1 MATWLSGAKRQSW
14 GRDGGSFTTSPDK
27 ILLHSTET
35 GTFPGYGRGA
45 SAPHFTINLGNGEVR
60 QHSPMNRA
68 ARALRNASGGVQT
81 NRDGVIQIEIIGTC
95 DKSFARKHGYPYLP
109 DMTDEMA
116 GRLKWLL
123 QKICAAIPAIPLT
136 TSVAWK
142 SYPSSYG
149 NSSVR
154 MSNSQWTRYKGILG
168 HQHAPENTH
177 GDPGDL
183 PMKRILGAD
192 AVKGG
197 SSSGGGS
204 DYTVVGP
211 DAPLGLYD
219 KDGDGRTRVKDWQ
232 KDALGYD
239 EKKADGYF
247 GPDTED
253 DTKDL
258 QKQIG
263 VTADGLVGEDTA
275 AAWEK
280 AGKPKLKKTEPS
292 KPPSRS
298 ATRPALATT
307 SPGPRVDYKWDQR
320 TAPTD
325 RIQRSYKNT
334 PSSGKCIEHVR
345 SRRCQR
351 IPSCCPAGQWRR
363 ARLRRTSSKFC
374 RETHGHLRKMIVL
387 DRTHSRIAAQAQDP
401 SCRSSVEPV
410 RDGLGNC
417 RRRSTTGEALVT
429 MKATVATSSASP
441 SAWPRRSSC
450 SPSSILGLSLV
461 DVYAQT
467 LGVGT
472 E

>member
-14 GRDGGSFTTSPDK
+14 GRDGGSFTSSPDK

-154 MSNSQWTRYKGILG
+154 MSNSQWTRYNGILG

-197 SSSGGGS
+197 GGS

-219 KDGDGRTRVKDWQ
+219 KDGDGRTRVRDWQ
-232 KDALGYD
+232 TDALGYD
-239 EKKADGYF
+239 EEAADGYF
-247 GPDTED
+247 GPDTEA
-253 DTKDL
+253 DTKAL
-258 QKQIG
+258 QRQLG
-263 VTADGLVGEDTA
+263 VDDDGLVGDDTL

-280 AGKPKLKKTEPS
+280 AGNPKLEKSKPSKPAEPS
-292 KPPSRS
+292 KAKAKLTVDGKWGSD
-298 ATRPALATT
+298 TTEALQEILGTPVDGEVSFQPIAYKTQN
-307 SPGPRVDYKWDQR
+307 PGLLSGWEW
-320 TAPTD
+320 T
-325 RIQRSYKNT
+325 KN
-334 PSSGKCIEHVR
+334 P
-345 SRRCQR
+345 
-351 IPSCCPAGQWRR
+351 
-363 ARLRRTSSKFC
+363 
-374 RETHGHLRKMIVL
+374 
-387 DRTHSRIAAQAQDP
+387 
-401 SCRSSVEPV
+401 RSSNVI
-410 RDGLGNC
+410 
-417 RRRSTTGEALVT
+417 EALQGKIGVT
-429 MKATVATSSASP
+429 KDGRIGPQSIRALQRKLGTPVDGRVSNP
-441 SAWPRRSSC
+441 SVMVRELQKNLNAGKLW
-450 SPSSILGLSLV
+450 
-461 DVYAQT
+461 
-467 LGVGT
+467 
-472 E
+472 

>member
-1 MATWLSGAKRQSW
+1 MVVER
-14 GRDGGSFTTSPDK
+14 R
-27 ILLHSTET
+27 H
-35 GTFPGYGRGA
+35 
-45 SAPHFTINLGNGEVR
+45 PHFTINLDNGEVR

-204 DYTVVGP
+204 DYTVRRSRMPRSACTTKTVT
-211 DAPLGLYD
+211 AALAS
-219 KDGDGRTRVKDWQ
+219 KTGRRMPSATTRRRDS
-232 KDALGYD
+232 
-239 EKKADGYF
+239 YF

-253 DTKDL
+253 GYQGSAEADRREGRRTRRRRHGRPHGVRPGGRGSIRPRSRKPAKPSGQRARPRLRLPLAEGLITSALRMALTARIPASTRTKN
-258 QKQIG
+258 
-263 VTADGLVGEDTA
+263 
-275 AAWEK
+275 
-280 AGKPKLKKTEPS
+280 
-292 KPPSRS
+292 R
-298 ATRPALATT
+298 
-307 SPGPRVDYKWDQR
+307 
-320 TAPTD
+320 
-325 RIQRSYKNT
+325 
-334 PSSGKCIEHVR
+334 SGKYDEEWLKALPEQLI
-345 SRRCQR
+345 RRGWSIGKCK
-351 IPSCCPAGQWRR
+351 
-363 ARLRRTSSKFC
+363 T
-374 RETHGHLRKMIVL
+374 
-387 DRTHSRIAAQAQDP
+387 
-401 SCRSSVEPV
+401 SSVEV
-410 RDGLGNC
+410 R
-417 RRRSTTGEALVT
+417 
-429 MKATVATSSASP
+429 
-441 SAWPRRSSC
+441 
-450 SPSSILGLSLV
+450 
-461 DVYAQT
+461 
-467 LGVGT
+467 
-472 E
+472 

>member
-45 SAPHFTINLGNGEVR
+45 SAPHFTIDLGNGEVR

-95 DKSFARKHGYPYLP
+95 DKNFARKHGYPYLP

-123 QKICAAIPAIPLT
+123 QKICAAIPAIPLR

-183 PMKRILGAD
+183 PMEKILGAD
-192 AVKGG
+192 TVKSGG
-197 SSSGGGS
+197 SSGGGS

-219 KDGDGRTRVKDWQ
+219 KDGDGRTRVRDWQ
-232 KDALGYD
+232 TDALGYD
-239 EKKADGYF
+239 EKAADGYF
-247 GPDTED
+247 GPTTET
-253 DTKDL
+253 DTKEL
-258 QKQIG
+258 QRQLG
-263 VTADGLVGEDTA
+263 VDDDGLVGDDTL

-280 AGKPKLKKTEPS
+280 AGRPKLEKSKPS
-292 KPPSRS
+292 KLSKSKVKQITVDGKWGREVT
-298 ATRPALATT
+298 TRLQEELGTPVDGVVSFQPVAFRDQN
-307 SPGPRVDYKWDQR
+307 PGLLSGWEW
-320 TAPTD
+320 T
-325 RIQRSYKNT
+325 KN
-334 PSSGKCIEHVR
+334 P
-345 SRRCQR
+345 
-351 IPSCCPAGQWRR
+351 
-363 ARLRRTSSKFC
+363 
-374 RETHGHLRKMIVL
+374 
-387 DRTHSRIAAQAQDP
+387 
-401 SCRSSVEPV
+401 RSSNVIEALQEAIGV
-410 RDGLGNC
+410 TRDGRIGPDTIRGLQRKLGTPVDGRVSN
-417 RRRSTTGEALVT
+417 
-429 MKATVATSSASP
+429 P
-441 SAWPRRSSC
+441 SVMVRELQKNLNAGKLW
-450 SPSSILGLSLV
+450 
-461 DVYAQT
+461 
-467 LGVGT
+467 
-472 E
+472 

>member
-35 GTFPGYGRGA
+35 GSFPGYGGGA
-45 SAPHFTINLGNGEVR
+45 SAPHFTIDLGNGEVR

-192 AVKGG
+192 AVKSGDHPAADRTTP
-197 SSSGGGS
+197 SS
-204 DYTVVGP
+204 VP

-232 KDALGYD
+232 KDALGYSG
-239 EKKADGYF
+239 KRRTGISARTLKTT
-247 GPDTED
+247 PR
-253 DTKDL
+253 L
-258 QKQIG
+258 CSSQIG
-263 VTADGLVGEDTA
+263 VTDDGLVGD
-275 AAWEK
+275 
-280 AGKPKLKKTEPS
+280 
-292 KPPSRS
+292 
-298 ATRPALATT
+298 
-307 SPGPRVDYKWDQR
+307 D
-320 TAPTD
+320 TD
-325 RIQRSYKNT
+325 RGVGEGREAEAQEGYEAEAIQAER
-334 PSSGKCIEHVR
+334 
-345 SRRCQR
+345 
-351 IPSCCPAGQWRR
+351 RR
-363 ARLRRTSSKFC
+363 ARPWLRLPLAQGSLHRTKGRSRPFAFRLLQEQKV
-374 RETHGHLRKMIVL
+374 ERKV
-387 DRTHSRIAAQAQDP
+387 RRGVAQGAARAAHPPRLVHRQGQDL
-401 SCRSSVEPV
+401 SVEV
-410 RDGLGNC
+410 RK
-417 RRRSTTGEALVT
+417 RRPLWE
-429 MKATVATSSASP
+429 
-441 SAWPRRSSC
+441 
-450 SPSSILGLSLV
+450 
-461 DVYAQT
+461 
-467 LGVGT
+467 
-472 E
+472 

>member
-35 GTFPGYGRGA
+35 GSFPGYGGGA

-183 PMKRILGAD
+183 PMEKILGAD

-197 SSSGGGS
+197 SSSGGGGGGGKYES
-204 DYTVVGP
+204 PTAKHEVGSRVM
-211 DAPLGLYD
+211 GLYD
-219 KDGDGRTRVKDWQ
+219 GGTDVNWLQRRLPKV
-232 KDALGYD
+232 GYS
-239 EKKADGYF
+239 AGAVDGYF
-247 GPDTED
+247 GPSVEKAVKKFQKAAGVAVDSLVGKNTLAALKAADEVAEAPKQKPSGSKAPKFPLPSGHWMGVESSNPKNHSGYYS
-253 DTKDL
+253 KDRAGIKL
-258 QKQIG
+258 WQARMKKRGWSISVDGYYGEQSERVARQFQKQ
-263 VTADGLVGEDTA
+263 VKVAQDGLVGEVTFA
-275 AAWEK
+275 KSW
-280 AGKPKLKKTEPS
+280 
-292 KPPSRS
+292 
-298 ATRPALATT
+298 
-307 SPGPRVDYKWDQR
+307 
-320 TAPTD
+320 TAPIT
-325 RIQRSYKNT
+325 
-334 PSSGKCIEHVR
+334 
-345 SRRCQR
+345 
-351 IPSCCPAGQWRR
+351 
-363 ARLRRTSSKFC
+363 
-374 RETHGHLRKMIVL
+374 
-387 DRTHSRIAAQAQDP
+387 
-401 SCRSSVEPV
+401 
-410 RDGLGNC
+410 
-417 RRRSTTGEALVT
+417 
-429 MKATVATSSASP
+429 
-441 SAWPRRSSC
+441 
-450 SPSSILGLSLV
+450 
-461 DVYAQT
+461 
-467 LGVGT
+467 
-472 E
+472 

>member
-1 MATWLSGAKRQSW
+1 MATWLSGVKRQSW

-35 GTFPGYGRGA
+35 GSFPGYGGGA
-45 SAPHFTINLGNGEVR
+45 SAPHFTIDLENGEVR

-142 SYPSSYG
+142 TYPSSYG

-192 AVKGG
+192 AVKSGG
-197 SSSGGGS
+197 SSGGGS

-219 KDGDGRTRVKDWQ
+219 KDGDGRTRVEDWQ
-232 KDALGYD
+232 KDALGYSG
-239 EKKADGYF
+239 KAADGYF
-247 GPDTED
+247 GSDTKD
-253 DTKDL
+253 DTKAL
-258 QKQIG
+258 QRQIG
-263 VTADGLVGEDTA
+263 VTDDGLVGDDTTA
-275 AAWEK
+275 
-280 AGKPKLKKTEPS
+280 
-292 KPPSRS
+292 
-298 ATRPALATT
+298 
-307 SPGPRVDYKWDQR
+307 RVGEGREAEAREGYEAEAVQAER
-320 TAPTD
+320 
-325 RIQRSYKNT
+325 
-334 PSSGKCIEHVR
+334 
-345 SRRCQR
+345 
-351 IPSCCPAGQWRR
+351 RR
-363 ARLRRTSSKFC
+363 ARPWLRLPLAQGSLHRTKGRSRPFAFRLLQEQKVERKVRRGVAQGAARAAHPPRLVHRQGQDLPVEVRKRRPL
-374 RETHGHLRKMIVL
+374 RE
-387 DRTHSRIAAQAQDP
+387 
-401 SCRSSVEPV
+401 
-410 RDGLGNC
+410 
-417 RRRSTTGEALVT
+417 
-429 MKATVATSSASP
+429 
-441 SAWPRRSSC
+441 
-450 SPSSILGLSLV
+450 
-461 DVYAQT
+461 
-467 LGVGT
+467 
-472 E
+472 

>member
-1 MATWLSGAKRQSW
+1 MATWLSGVKRQSW

-35 GTFPGYGRGA
+35 GSFPGYGGGA
-45 SAPHFTINLGNGEVR
+45 SAPHFTIDLENGEVR

-95 DKSFARKHGYPYLP
+95 DASFSRKYGYPYIP
-109 DMTDEMA
+109 DMSDAMA
-116 GRLKWLL
+116 SRLKWLL
-123 QKICAAIPAIPLT
+123 EKIHDATGIPLK
-136 TSVAWK
+136 TSVTWK
-142 SYPSSYG
+142 AYPSSYG

-154 MSNSQWTRYKGILG
+154 MSNSEWTRYKGILG

-232 KDALGYD
+232 TDALGYD

-263 VTADGLVGEDTA
+263 VKEDGLVGEDTA

-280 AGKPKLKKTEPS
+280 AGKPRLDKATKPKPS
-292 KPPSRS
+292 KPSGN
-298 ATRPALATT
+298 A
-307 SPGPRVDYKWDQR
+307 PGPGYDFPWPKGHYIGPKDG
-320 TAPTD
+320 PD
-325 RIQRSYKNT
+325 RSHSGFYKNKKW
-334 PSSGKCIEHVR
+334 SGKYDEEWLKALPEQLI
-345 SRRCQR
+345 RRGWS
-351 IPSCCPAGQWRR
+351 IGKGKTY
-363 ARLRRTSSKFC
+363 LSKFGNDGHYGSEYAALIRAFQNAQGLAVDELGG
-374 RETHGHLRKMIVL
+374 REVWDEAFKR
-387 DRTHSRIAAQAQDP
+387 
-401 SCRSSVEPV
+401 PV
-410 RDGLGNC
+410 
-417 RRRSTTGEALVT
+417 T
-429 MKATVATSSASP
+429 
-441 SAWPRRSSC
+441 
-450 SPSSILGLSLV
+450 
-461 DVYAQT
+461 
-467 LGVGT
+467 
-472 E
+472 

>member
-1 MATWLSGAKRQSW
+1 MATWLSGVKRQSW

-35 GTFPGYGRGA
+35 GSFPGYGGGA
-45 SAPHFTINLGNGEVR
+45 SAPHFTIDLENGEVR

-68 ARALRNASGGVQT
+68 ARALRNYSGGVQT

-95 DKSFARKHGYPYLP
+95 DASFSRKYGYPYIP
-109 DMTDEMA
+109 DMSDAMA
-116 GRLKWLL
+116 SRLKWLL
-123 QKICAAIPAIPLT
+123 EKIHNATGIPLK
-136 TSVAWK
+136 TSVTWK
-142 SYPSSYG
+142 EYPSSYG

-154 MSNSQWTRYKGILG
+154 MSNSEWSRYKGILG

-232 KDALGYD
+232 TDALGYD

-263 VTADGLVGEDTA
+263 VKADGLVGEDTV

-280 AGKPKLKKTEPS
+280 SGKPKLGKSTKPKPEPS
-292 KPPSRS
+292 KPSKPKVDKLTVDGKWGEST
-298 ATRPALATT
+298 TRRVQEELGTPVDGQVSYQPIAYK
-307 SPGPRVDYKWDQR
+307 SENPGLLSGWEW
-320 TAPTD
+320 T
-325 RIQRSYKNT
+325 KN
-334 PSSGKCIEHVR
+334 P
-345 SRRCQR
+345 
-351 IPSCCPAGQWRR
+351 
-363 ARLRRTSSKFC
+363 
-374 RETHGHLRKMIVL
+374 
-387 DRTHSRIAAQAQDP
+387 
-401 SCRSSVEPV
+401 RSSNVM
-410 RDGLGNC
+410 
-417 RRRSTTGEALVT
+417 EALQRKLGVDDDGRIGPNT
-429 MKATVATSSASP
+429 IKALQRKLGTGVDGKVSNP
-441 SAWPRRSSC
+441 SAMVKQLQRNLNAGKLW
-450 SPSSILGLSLV
+450 
-461 DVYAQT
+461 
-467 LGVGT
+467 
-472 E
+472 

>member
-1 MATWLSGAKRQSW
+1 MATWLSGVKRQSW

-45 SAPHFTINLGNGEVR
+45 SAPHLTIDLGNGEVR

-95 DKSFARKHGYPYLP
+95 DKNFARKHGYPYLP

-123 QKICAAIPAIPLT
+123 QKICDAIPAIPLK
-136 TSVAWK
+136 TSVTWK

-183 PMKRILGAD
+183 PMEKILGAD
-192 AVKGG
+192 AVKSGG
-197 SSSGGGS
+197 SSGGGS

-232 KDALGYD
+232 TDALGYD
-239 EKKADGYF
+239 EKAADGYF
-247 GPDTED
+247 GPTTET
-253 DTKDL
+253 DTKEL
-258 QKQIG
+258 QRQLG
-263 VTADGLVGEDTA
+263 VDDDGLVGDDTL

-280 AGKPKLKKTEPS
+280 DGRPKLKKSKPS
-292 KPPSRS
+292 KPSKSKVKQITVDGKWGRDVT
-298 ATRPALATT
+298 TRLQEELGTPVDGEVSFQPIAYKSQNPGLLSGWEWT
-307 SPGPRVDYKWDQR
+307 SNP
-320 TAPTD
+320 
-325 RIQRSYKNT
+325 
-334 PSSGKCIEHVR
+334 
-345 SRRCQR
+345 
-351 IPSCCPAGQWRR
+351 
-363 ARLRRTSSKFC
+363 
-374 RETHGHLRKMIVL
+374 
-387 DRTHSRIAAQAQDP
+387 
-401 SCRSSVEPV
+401 RSSNVI
-410 RDGLGNC
+410 
-417 RRRSTTGEALVT
+417 EALQEAIGVT
-429 MKATVATSSASP
+429 VDGRIGPETIRGLQRKLGTPVDGRVSNP
-441 SAWPRRSSC
+441 SGMVRELQKNLNAGKLW
-450 SPSSILGLSLV
+450 
-461 DVYAQT
+461 
-467 LGVGT
+467 
-472 E
+472 

>member
-1 MATWLSGAKRQSW
+1 MATWLSGVKRQSW

-183 PMKRILGAD
+183 PMEKILGAD
-192 AVKGG
+192 AVKSGG
-197 SSSGGGS
+197 SSGGGS

-219 KDGDGRTRVKDWQ
+219 KDGDGRTRVEDWQ
-232 KDALGYD
+232 KDALGYSG
-239 EKKADGYF
+239 KAADGYF
-247 GPDTED
+247 GSDTKD
-253 DTKDL
+253 DTKAL
-258 QKQIG
+258 QRQIG
-263 VTADGLVGEDTA
+263 VTDDGLVGDDTT

-280 AGKPKLKKTEPS
+280 AGKPKLKKESKS
-292 KPPSRS
+292 KPSNPSGD
-298 ATRPALATT
+298 A
-307 SPGPRVDYKWDQR
+307 PGPGYDFPWPKGHYIGPKDG
-320 TAPTD
+320 PD
-325 RIQRSYKNT
+325 RSHSGFYKNKKW
-334 PSSGKCIEHVR
+334 SGKYDEEWLKALPEQLI
-345 SRRCQR
+345 RRGWS
-351 IPSCCPAGQWRR
+351 IGKGKTY
-363 ARLRRTSSKFC
+363 LSKFGNDGHYGSEYAALIRAFQNTQGLAVDELGG
-374 RETHGHLRKMIVL
+374 REVWDEAFKR
-387 DRTHSRIAAQAQDP
+387 
-401 SCRSSVEPV
+401 PV
-410 RDGLGNC
+410 
-417 RRRSTTGEALVT
+417 T
-429 MKATVATSSASP
+429 
-441 SAWPRRSSC
+441 
-450 SPSSILGLSLV
+450 
-461 DVYAQT
+461 
-467 LGVGT
+467 
-472 E
+472 

>member
-1 MATWLSGAKRQSW
+1 MATWLSGVKRQSW

-192 AVKGG
+192 AVKSGG
-197 SSSGGGS
+197 SGGGGNTYTSVSGSTPLVKLYHKGEPVERIQKAVGVKVDSYYGPSTASAVGEFQKDHGLSADKIVGDNTWAAINGGKASKPSESKAPKFPLRKGEWYGPESS
-204 DYTVVGP
+204 DSRNHSGYYP
-211 DAPLGLYD
+211 
-219 KDGDGRTRVKDWQ
+219 KDRQGIKRFQQKLKDRGWTIGVDGR
-232 KDALGYD
+232 
-239 EKKADGYF
+239 F
-247 GPDTED
+247 GPA
-253 DTKDL
+253 TKKIVRQFQAEKGLSVDG
-258 QKQIG
+258 G
-263 VTADGLVGEDTA
+263 VGISTWNAI
-275 AAWEK
+275 W
-280 AGKPKLKKTEPS
+280 S
-292 KPPSRS
+292 
-298 ATRPALATT
+298 
-307 SPGPRVDYKWDQR
+307 
-320 TAPTD
+320 
-325 RIQRSYKNT
+325 
-334 PSSGKCIEHVR
+334 
-345 SRRCQR
+345 
-351 IPSCCPAGQWRR
+351 
-363 ARLRRTSSKFC
+363 
-374 RETHGHLRKMIVL
+374 
-387 DRTHSRIAAQAQDP
+387 
-401 SCRSSVEPV
+401 EPV
-410 RDGLGNC
+410 
-417 RRRSTTGEALVT
+417 T
-429 MKATVATSSASP
+429 
-441 SAWPRRSSC
+441 
-450 SPSSILGLSLV
+450 
-461 DVYAQT
+461 
-467 LGVGT
+467 
-472 E
+472 

>member
-1 MATWLSGAKRQSW
+1 MATWLSGVKRQSW

-123 QKICAAIPAIPLT
+123 QKICAAIPAIPLK
-136 TSVAWK
+136 TSVTWK
-142 SYPSSYG
+142 AYPSSYG

-232 KDALGYD
+232 TDALGYD

-280 AGKPKLKKTEPS
+280 AGNPKLKKTEPS
-292 KPPSRS
+292 KPAEPSKPKADKIKVDGKWGS
-298 ATRPALATT
+298 GTTEALQRVLGTPVDGEVSFQPVAFKSENPGLLSGWEWTK
-307 SPGPRVDYKWDQR
+307 SP
-320 TAPTD
+320 
-325 RIQRSYKNT
+325 
-334 PSSGKCIEHVR
+334 
-345 SRRCQR
+345 
-351 IPSCCPAGQWRR
+351 
-363 ARLRRTSSKFC
+363 
-374 RETHGHLRKMIVL
+374 
-387 DRTHSRIAAQAQDP
+387 
-401 SCRSSVEPV
+401 RSSNVI
-410 RDGLGNC
+410 
-417 RRRSTTGEALVT
+417 EALQG
-429 MKATVATSSASP
+429 K
-441 SAWPRRSSC
+441 
-450 SPSSILGLSLV
+450 
-461 DVYAQT
+461 
-467 LGVGT
+467 LGVSKDGRIGPQTVRALQRKLGT
-472 E
+472 PVDGRVSNPSVMVRELQKNLNAGKLW